1 MDSKT
6 LAFIEINQ
14 GKKYGTIDKQLLQE
28 AYADSDDFW
37 EAVSQLVSITK
48 PTEAEYTEALINSGL
63 KLHNICYKQSDALL
77 DQALAE
83 VAESE
88 ADARAAEI
96 VETRK

>member
-37 EAVSQLVSITK
+37 EAVSQLVSINADSVQ
-48 PTEAEYTEALINSGL
+48 EAIAKAIASCAILAQ
-63 KLHNICYKQSDALL
+63 ICYKQSDALL

-88 ADARAAEI
+88 ADARAADI
-96 VETRK
+96 VESRE